1 LQYRYASWDEK
12 ENEEDA
18 KNGWEVGK
26 YWKRKVVDEYMPEL
40 SNDNPSVRKFL
51 KANNML

>member
-40 SNDNPSVRKFL
+40 SNDNASVRKFL
-51 KANNML
+51 KANNMI